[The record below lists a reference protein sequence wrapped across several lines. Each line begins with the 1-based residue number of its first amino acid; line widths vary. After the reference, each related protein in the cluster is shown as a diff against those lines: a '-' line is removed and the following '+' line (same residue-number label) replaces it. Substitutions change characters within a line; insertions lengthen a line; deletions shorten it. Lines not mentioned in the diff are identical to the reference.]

1 MEEAV
6 QTADEVGYTN
16 LRVKPK
22 EVMLHY
28 LQGKNKVRFAL
39 NW

>member
-6 QTADEVGYTN
+6 QTADGVVHTN
-16 LRVKPK
+16 LRVKQK
-22 EVMLHY
+22 EAILHY
-28 LQGKNKVRFAL
+28 LQGKNEIRFGP